1 MGFPRP
7 SDLPEMEKDKS
18 LQVMHQAGLN
28 VAYWTFNEQ
37 KKPFDDVR
45 VRRAL
50 LMAIDKAAI
59 IRDVYGSTG
68 QAAKNP
74 IPPTIWSY
82 NDEIKDYPLRSREG
96 EGAPQGGRR
105 HDTARHRPL
114 VHAGAAAV

>member
-18 LQVMHQAGLN
+18 LQVMHQPGLN

-59 IRDVYGSTG
+59 IRRR
-68 QAAKNP
+68 
-74 IPPTIWSY
+74 
-82 NDEIKDYPLRSREG
+82 LRK
-96 EGAPQGGRR
+96 
-105 HDTARHRPL
+105 HRPGREESDPADDL
-114 VHAGAAAV
+114 VLQR